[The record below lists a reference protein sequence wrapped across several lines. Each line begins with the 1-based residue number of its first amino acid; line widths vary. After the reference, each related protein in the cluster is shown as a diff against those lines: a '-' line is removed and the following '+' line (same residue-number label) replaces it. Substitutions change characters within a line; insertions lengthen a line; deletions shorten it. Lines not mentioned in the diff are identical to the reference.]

1 MIYYSLLPSFH
12 TYFHSFTDRNVFL
25 SPCTIQTNDL
35 QYANVSCDQRS
46 WIRSSDT
53 ITELQIIR
61 KNSTVPR
68 RFVEKIPNVQFLI
81 IRNNSLTSIDG
92 MSICQ
97 WEQLQWIDA
106 DFNSLEK
113 LKNGF
118 LFFCKQLNQLLLHNN
133 KIEEIASDAF
143 IGLKSLRYLDLSS
156 NQITYLDKNVF
167 KPLKKLENLD
177 LNTNRIQIID
187 LDLLRYNMLIG
198 VLDLSNNDLKTN
210 LSEILQMLDYLEVF
224 SAENNPKLGNIDIR
238 HLDSLKALNLGNVSL
253 TSLFIPSNV
262 KEVLLQN
269 NQISQIF
276 LEPGNTLS
284 NLGLNGNCMT
294 SLLLEGF
301 FNNLESLSLRNNP
314 IQLQSINDLSVVKIK
329 TNYPSID
336 FLTISTIDDRI
347 AEQMIL
353 EAEENQIDLAIGGY
367 LFKDKRS
374 LTNLRFSHFDSI
386 NFANY
391 NQKFYITSSVEKYF
405 TNKVKNLI
413 VAPIRYPYVK
423 KNRLSS

>member
-1 MIYYSLLPSFH
+1 MRLLLLAVICYSLLPSFH
-12 TYFHSFTDRNVFL
+12 TYFHSFTDRYVTI
-25 SPCTIQTNDL
+25 SPCTIQADDL
-35 QYANVSCDQRS
+35 QYANVSCAQRP
-46 WIRSSDT
+46 WLRSCAS
-53 ITELQIIR
+53 ITELQIIG

-68 RFVEKIPNVQFLI
+68 RFVEKTPNVEFLR

-97 WEQLQWIDA
+97 WKQLRWIDA
-106 DFNSLEK
+106 DFNRLEK

-133 KIEEIASDAF
+133 MIKGIASDAF

-187 LDLLRYNMLIG
+187 LDLFRYNMLIG

-210 LSEILQMLDYLEVF
+210 LSEILRRLDYLEVF

-238 HLDSLKALNLGNVSL
+238 HLDSLKALNVGNVSL

-262 KEVLLQN
+262 EEVLVMN

-276 LEPGNTLS
+276 LEPDNTLS
-284 NLGLNGNCMT
+284 SLGLNGNCMT

-329 TNYPSID
+329 KNIHR
-336 FLTISTIDDRI
+336 L
-347 AEQMIL
+347 
-353 EAEENQIDLAIGGY
+353 
-367 LFKDKRS
+367 
-374 LTNLRFSHFDSI
+374 HF
-386 NFANY
+386 
-391 NQKFYITSSVEKYF
+391 
-405 TNKVKNLI
+405 
-413 VAPIRYPYVK
+413 YPYQ
-423 KNRLSS
+423 L